1 MPRKTDRDRE
11 LIAAFEAGRSR
22 EELSEIYGLSVLRV
36 QAIITVENHRRAVSP
51 EPFYRSLRAQGAAAF
66 G

>member
-11 LIAAFEAGRSR
+11 LFAAFEAGRSR
-22 EELSEIYGLSVLRV
+22 EELSAIYGLSVLRV
-36 QAIITVENHRRAVSP
+36 QAIITGEQHRRAVSP
-51 EPFYRSLRAQGAAAF
+51 DPFYRILRAQGAVAF